1 MPGICGWTGASV
13 PHSARARLA
22 ARMLDPFGSD
32 SGSAQGAIC
41 VTEDANALLAAAH
54 PRCPHDATQS
64 DRYHAIIEGYFRFTD
79 ANLAQTAATAG
90 PARALIAG
98 LRARGLRVLAAL
110 NGVFSLAVWHAGK
123 RELLIATDRFGVRP
137 VVYARTL
144 DGIAFGPDARA
155 LRMHPDVK
163 ATLDPQALYDFLY
176 FTAIPSPY
184 SVWRGVRRLEPAQY
198 LVWRDGQCSTDRY
211 WLPTFTDTSGSA
223 PALNREL
230 HEVLAEAVA
239 WSDPGK
245 NAGAFLS
252 GGLDSSTV
260 AGLLAGHQGSAANT
274 FTIGFDAAGY
284 DEIAYARIAAQ
295 RFGNTPHEYYVTPRD
310 VAESIDRIA
319 HAYDEPFGNSSAV
332 PTYYCARL
340 AAQSGV
346 TVMLAG
352 DGGDEI
358 FAGNER
364 YAKQKVFETWF
375 RLPDALR
382 RTIVEPLTF
391 GFPFG
396 EHLFPVRKLRRYIEQ
411 ARVPL
416 PDRLQTY
423 NFLHLTPHAE
433 IFTPAFLR
441 DVDPERPLAL
451 LREEYHR
458 VEADPV
464 DRMLYLDWKFTLADN
479 DLRKVTVMCEQAGTE
494 VRFPMIDNGVVEFS
508 TRVSP
513 ALKLPGFKLRHFY
526 REAMRGFLPEE
537 ILAKRKHGFGLPFGI
552 WLATSPELRAVADEC
567 FAGIAKRDIFRPA
580 YLEDVLRRHRTE
592 HAGYYGT
599 MVWLIVILEKW
610 LTANRL

>member
-1 MPGICGWTGASV
+1 MLEASGAGPGN
-13 PHSARARLA
+13 A
-22 ARMLDPFGSD
+22 ATRF
-32 SGSAQGAIC
+32 
-41 VTEDANALLAAAH
+41 TEDTDALLAAEH
-54 PRCPHDATQS
+54 PRGNCDAAES
-64 DRYHAIIEGYFRFTD
+64 AVWRAVIEGYFRFTD
-79 ANLAQTAATAG
+79 ATLAATAATAG
-90 PARALIAG
+90 PAQALIAG
-98 LRARGLRVLAAL
+98 LRERGTDVLKSL
-110 NGVFSLAVWHAGK
+110 NGTFSLAVWDGDK

-137 VVYARTL
+137 VVYVPTPNGLVFAS
-144 DGIAFGPDARA
+144 DARG
-155 LRMHPDVK
+155 LPLHPDVRV
-163 ATLDPQALYDFLY
+163 TLDPKALYDFLY
-176 FTAIPSPY
+176 FTAIPSPN

-198 LVWRDGQCSTDRY
+198 LVWRDGQCGTGRY
-211 WLPTFTDTSGSA
+211 WLPTFTDGSGDVE
-223 PALNREL
+223 ALNREL

-239 WSDPGK
+239 WNDLGR

-284 DEIAYARIAAQ
+284 DEIAYARIAAKH
-295 RFGNTPHEYYVTPRD
+295 FGNTPHEYYVTPRD

-346 TVMLAG
+346 SVMLAG

-375 RLPDALR
+375 RLPCTLR

-464 DRMLYLDWKFTLADN
+464 DRMLYLDWRFTLADN
-479 DLRKVTVMCEQAGTE
+479 DLRKVTVMCEQAGIE
-494 VRFPMIDNGVVEFS
+494 VRFPMLDNGVVEFS

-526 REAMRGFLPEE
+526 REAMRGFLPED
-537 ILAKRKHGFGLPFGI
+537 ILAKRKHGFGLPFGV
-552 WLATSPELRAVADEC
+552 WLATSPELMAVADAC

-580 YLEDVLRRHRTE
+580 YLEDLLRRHRTE
-592 HAGYYGT
+592 HAGFYGT
-599 MVWLIVILEKW
+599 MVWLIVVMEKW
-610 LTANRL
+610 LTANRM